1 MATQRALLRQGFL
14 LPQYSTGYV
23 ILVETLK
30 ELYEHFNSYG
40 PYQGSTRV

>member
-14 LPQYSTGYV
+14 LPQYFTDSV
-23 ILVETLK
+23 ILIETLK
-30 ELYEHFNSYG
+30 ELHGHFESDG